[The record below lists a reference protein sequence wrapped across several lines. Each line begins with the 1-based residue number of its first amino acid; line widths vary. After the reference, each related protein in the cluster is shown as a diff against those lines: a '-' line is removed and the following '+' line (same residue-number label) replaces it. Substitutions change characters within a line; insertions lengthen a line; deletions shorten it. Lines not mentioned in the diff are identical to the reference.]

1 MCDVPSE
8 TDITDTDD
16 WIEVKKTRATRALA
30 VLLTA
35 GLIGFL
41 AACSSSEDDA
51 SSSSSESFAPVTIDH
66 EYGSTTIDKKPTKVV
81 SLLTDWTDTL
91 AALNIPITAE
101 FVPQGTPS
109 FEWTPRHDSEVIQ
122 VADISQVSVGEIAKY
137 QPDLI
142 LAGYVGDK
150 SRYDKLAEIAP
161 TIPVLT
167 KGATVDTWEKIA
179 TTTGQIFGKQQQASE
194 LVDSTNKKI
203 ADFKAKY
210 PAAVGKTF
218 TFAQVGP
225 TGQVG
230 AINTTDD
237 AAAGLIAQLG
247 FTLNPKVAAEHKEGS
262 TRSLISAERIDL
274 LDSDLLVV
282 YTPGG
287 DPAVAERVPGW
298 SSLPA
303 VKKGTVVFLDDKT
316 QPAFSVPS
324 APSVGFVINTL
335 DPVAAKF

>member
-1 MCDVPSE
+1 MEPDKTV
-8 TDITDTDD
+8 IDD
-16 WIEVKKTRATRALA
+16 WIEVKHTRRTTRALA

-41 AACSSSEDDA
+41 AACSSSDDDNA
-51 SSSSSESFAPVTIDH
+51 SSSSSESFTPVTIDH
-66 EYGSTTIDKKPTKVV
+66 EFGSTKIDKKPTKVV
-81 SLLTDWTDTL
+81 SLITDWTDTL
-91 AALNIPITAE
+91 AALNVPITAE
-101 FVPQGTPS
+101 FVPQGSTS
-109 FEWTPRHDSEVIQ
+109 FEWTPKHDSEVVQ
-122 VADISQVSVGEIAKY
+122 VADPSQVSVGELAKY

-142 LAGYVGDK
+142 LAGYLGDK

-161 TIPVLT
+161 TIPVLV
-167 KGATVDTWEKIA
+167 KGATADTWEKI
-179 TTTGQIFGKQQQASE
+179 TTTAGEIFGKQQQATE

-203 ADFKAKY
+203 ADFKSQH
-210 PAAVGKTF
+210 PAAMGKTF

-230 AINTTDD
+230 AINTTED

-247 FTLNPKVAAEHKEGS
+247 FTLNPKVAEQHKEGS

-282 YTPGG
+282 YVPGG

-303 VKKGTVVFLDDKT
+303 VKNGTVIFLDDNT

-324 APSVGFVINTL
+324 APSVGFVIDKL
-335 DPVAAKF
+335 DPVAAKL

>member
-1 MCDVPSE
+1 MEPDKTV
-8 TDITDTDD
+8 IDD
-16 WIEVKKTRATRALA
+16 WIEVKHTRRTTRALA

-41 AACSSSEDDA
+41 AACSSSDDDNA
-51 SSSSSESFAPVTIDH
+51 SSSSSESFTPVTIDH
-66 EYGSTTIDKKPTKVV
+66 EFGSTKIDKKPTKVV
-81 SLLTDWTDTL
+81 SLITDWTDTL
-91 AALNIPITAE
+91 AALNVPITAE
-101 FVPQGTPS
+101 FVPQGSTS
-109 FEWTPRHDSEVIQ
+109 FEWTPKHDSEVVQ
-122 VADISQVSVGEIAKY
+122 VADPSQVSVGELAKY

-142 LAGYVGDK
+142 LAGYLGDK

-161 TIPVLT
+161 TIPVLV
-167 KGATVDTWEKIA
+167 KGAPADTWEKI
-179 TTTGQIFGKQQQASE
+179 TTTAGEIFGKQQQATE

-203 ADFKAKY
+203 ADFKSQH
-210 PAAVGKTF
+210 PAAMGKTF

-230 AINTTDD
+230 AINTTED

-247 FTLNPKVAAEHKEGS
+247 FTLNPKVAEQHKEGS

-282 YTPGG
+282 YVPGG

-303 VKKGTVVFLDDKT
+303 VKNGTVIFLDDNT

-324 APSVGFVINTL
+324 APSVGFVIDKL
-335 DPVAAKF
+335 DPVAAKL